1 MILDPVVCFLPCR
14 QGSVRIPDKNIKPFY
29 KFKNGLL
36 ELKLQQLSQT
46 SEIDK
51 IIVSTDDDRI
61 INFIESNF
69 GKNVTTVKR
78 AACLSQ
84 ATTATDA
91 LVNHATEL
99 TKSGHILW
107 THVTSPFV
115 GSSEYSKIIRQYHE
129 KTAEGY
135 DSLMSA
141 VAIRSFVWHH
151 GKPVNY
157 SRQDVKWPN
166 SQTLSTVHE
175 INSAVFL
182 ARRET
187 FIECNDRIGRRPF
200 VYEMDK
206 LVSFDIDWPEDFVLA
221 EKIAASG
228 VVKF

>member
-1 MILDPVVCFLPCR
+1 M
-14 QGSVRIPDKNIKPFY
+14 
-29 KFKNGLL
+29 
-36 ELKLQQLSQT
+36 
-46 SEIDK
+46 
-51 IIVSTDDDRI
+51 
-61 INFIESNF
+61 
-69 GKNVTTVKR
+69 TTVKR

-99 TKSGHILW
+99 TKSAFYGRTLPHLLVEALNI
-107 THVTSPFV
+107 P
-115 GSSEYSKIIRQYHE
+115 KIIRQYHE
-129 KTAEGY
+129 KTAE
-135 DSLMSA
+135 DMTLMSA

-200 VYEMDK
+200 C
-206 LVSFDIDWPEDFVLA
+206 L
-221 EKIAASG
+221 
-228 VVKF
+228 

>member
-36 ELKLQQLSQT
+36 ELKLHQLSQT

-99 TKSGHILW
+99 IKSG
-107 THVTSPFV
+107 TFY
-115 GSSEYSKIIRQYHE
+115 GR
-129 KTAEGY
+129 
-135 DSLMSA
+135 
-141 VAIRSFVWHH
+141 
-151 GKPVNY
+151 
-157 SRQDVKWPN
+157 
-166 SQTLSTVHE
+166 TLPH
-175 INSAVFL
+175 L
-182 ARRET
+182 
-187 FIECNDRIGRRPF
+187 
-200 VYEMDK
+200 
-206 LVSFDIDWPEDFVLA
+206 L
-221 EKIAASG
+221 
-228 VVKF
+228 